1 MFLTSAW
8 TNSLVYNASY
18 MLPETLLTVV
28 AAVLLIKV
36 APQIFDRQYTKA

>member
-1 MFLTSAW
+1 
-8 TNSLVYNASY
+8 
-18 MLPETLLTVV
+18 MLPETLLTLV